1 MKTIDAKKPDYSKME
16 VSELLLRLAED
27 LIKEL
32 KEKPD
37 RLFSFGGD
45 IDPVKNSELVKE
57 VETLT
62 PRGKEVLGYWFG
74 GVRSH
79 LNFLHKEK
87 LKNIQKKKKKEI
99 LIEEIQKTGVG
110 VVKGTF
116 RSEQPILGM
125 LGGIEMHNRLGMFQ
139 IKLSSNNVYLGEYTL
154 RNVRYVHQDDNKFEG
169 FISFRKSKNEEVESS
184 DADIYMVGWYERTN
198 PHISCESI
206 GYFIAVQRCGKQALH
221 YKW

>member
-1 MKTIDAKKPDYSKME
+1 MKSVNANKLDYSKME
-16 VSELLLRLAED
+16 ASELLLHLAMD

-37 RLFSFGGD
+37 ELFSFGGD

-57 VETLT
+57 VEALT
-62 PRGKEVLGYWFG
+62 PHGKEVLGYWFG
-74 GVRSH
+74 GVKSH

-87 LKNIQKKKKKEI
+87 LKNLQKKKVKEI

-125 LGGIEMHNRLGMFQ
+125 LGGIEMHNKLGMFQ
-139 IKLSSNNVYLGEYTL
+139 IKLSSNNLYLGEYTL
-154 RNVRYVHQDDNKFEG
+154 RNVTYVHQDDNKFEG
-169 FISFRKSKNEEVESS
+169 FISFGKSKEEKVESS
-184 DADIYMVGWYERTN
+184 DADIYVVGWYEDAN
-198 PHISCESI
+198 PHISCESV
-206 GYFIAVQRCGKQALH
+206 GYFTAVQSRRNKS